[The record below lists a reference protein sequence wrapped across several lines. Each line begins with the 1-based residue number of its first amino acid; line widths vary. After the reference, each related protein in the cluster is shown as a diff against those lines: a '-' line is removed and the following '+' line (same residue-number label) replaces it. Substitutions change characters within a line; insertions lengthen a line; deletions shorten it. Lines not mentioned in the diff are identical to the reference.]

1 MSILIFIIVL
11 SVLIIVHE
19 FGHFATAKS
28 LGVRVER
35 FAVGFGPKLFSR
47 KLNETEFAVCL
58 IPLGGYVKMAGD
70 ERSECKGSPYE
81 YYAHPVGHR
90 ALIVLLGPVVNY
102 LLAYLC
108 FCVVFLIGYPTLAPK
123 IGEVL
128 LNYPAQTAGL
138 VAGDTIRQIDA
149 EKIQSW
155 EEAQKYIATSEK
167 SRLEFTV
174 VRNEKE
180 IKLTVTPTVQILKNI
195 FGQEEKVTVVGIKPK
210 EEIILLKYGLAES
223 IVRSADRLVDITT
236 MTYKALYRI
245 MTGAMSF
252 KDSMT
257 GPVGIFYIIKQAAA
271 MGFSYLLYI
280 VAVISASL
288 AIFNLLPLPVLDGG
302 HLFLLGIEKVRGRPL
317 PIKIDEVV
325 NRVGFSLIICLA
337 VFVFYSDFV
346 RFGIFDRLIDLWHKI
361 GL

>member
-108 FCVVFLIGYPTLAPK
+108 FCVVFRDHCG
-123 IGEVL
+123 VSH
-128 LNYPAQTAGL
+128 
-138 VAGDTIRQIDA
+138 R
-149 EKIQSW
+149 
-155 EEAQKYIATSEK
+155 
-167 SRLEFTV
+167 
-174 VRNEKE
+174 
-180 IKLTVTPTVQILKNI
+180 
-195 FGQEEKVTVVGIKPK
+195 
-210 EEIILLKYGLAES
+210 
-223 IVRSADRLVDITT
+223 
-236 MTYKALYRI
+236 
-245 MTGAMSF
+245 
-252 KDSMT
+252 
-257 GPVGIFYIIKQAAA
+257 
-271 MGFSYLLYI
+271 
-280 VAVISASL
+280 AV
-288 AIFNLLPLPVLDGG
+288 
-302 HLFLLGIEKVRGRPL
+302 H
-317 PIKIDEVV
+317 
-325 NRVGFSLIICLA
+325 
-337 VFVFYSDFV
+337 
-346 RFGIFDRLIDLWHKI
+346 
-361 GL
+361 